1 MFFHLQPKIIIEFS
15 DNYYK
20 HMSMVVCE
28 TAVDIFYYME
38 KKRGFVMKN
47 QMGSMGPSTGMKKCT
62 GAEIV
67 CECLLEQG
75 VDTVFGYPGGQI
87 LNVYDALY
95 MYSDRI
101 KHYITSHEQGAA
113 HAADG
118 YARASGRV
126 GVCIATSGPGATNLV
141 TGIAT
146 AYMDSIPVVFITGNV
161 PVALLGRDSFQEV
174 DTAGITM
181 PITKHNYIVKNAED
195 LASIIREAFLIAR
208 TGRPGPVLID
218 IPKDV
223 QLASCDYENTPQDTA
238 FVYENSYTD
247 SDIDNIAELINQA
260 ERPLIYSG
268 GGVILANAADRLREL
283 SEKCGIPVCTS
294 FMGKGVLPEN
304 HENYIG
310 MIGMHGSVKSAK
322 ATEGCDLLL
331 VLGARFSD
339 RVAGNRTEF
348 AKNAKIVHID
358 IDESEV
364 NKNVFADF
372 RIIGNV
378 KDILKDINKKINP
391 MKKELYTDKW
401 DEKEIVDNGFTP
413 KNILN
418 LMSDKMPENTV
429 VATDVGQH
437 QMWTAQHFKVWG
449 PRRFLSSGGLGT
461 MGYGLGAALGAKALS
476 KDSDVLLVTGDGSF
490 HMNLNELSTAVNM
503 DLPVTVLVMNNSVLG
518 MVRQW
523 QKLFFGSRFSSTT
536 LNRKTDY
543 VKLAEAFGGVGY
555 RAEKLSDLEKIMAD
569 RPRDKTVVI
578 DCVISSDENVLPMIP
593 PGKTTG
599 DIITKMEDE

>member
-1 MFFHLQPKIIIEFS
+1 
-15 DNYYK
+15 
-20 HMSMVVCE
+20 
-28 TAVDIFYYME
+28 
-38 KKRGFVMKN
+38 
-47 QMGSMGPSTGMKKCT
+47 MKKFT
-62 GAEIV
+62 GAQIV

-95 MYSDRI
+95 EYSDRI
-101 KHYITSHEQGAA
+101 KHYITSHEQGAS

-118 YARASGRV
+118 YARVSGRV

-181 PITKHNYIVKNAED
+181 PITKHNYIVKDVKELAE
-195 LASIIREAFLIAR
+195 IIREAFLIAK

-218 IPKDV
+218 IPKDI
-223 QLASCDYENTPQDTA
+223 QLSSCEYQNVKQDTS
-238 FVYENSYTD
+238 FVYENNYSD
-247 SDIDNIAELINQA
+247 SDISQIVKLINNA

-268 GGVILANAADRLREL
+268 GGVISANASKELREL
-283 SEKCGIPVCTS
+283 SEKCSIPVCTS
-294 FMGKGVLPEN
+294 FMGKGILPEN
-304 HENYIG
+304 HKNYIG

-348 AKNAKIVHID
+348 AKKSKIVHID

-364 NKNVFADF
+364 NKNVTADF
-372 RIIGNV
+372 RIVGNV
-378 KDILKDINKKINP
+378 KDILKAINKKVKPVN
-391 MKKELYTDKW
+391 KELYTDKW
-401 DEKEIVDNGFTP
+401 SEKETVTESFTP
-413 KNILN
+413 KNILR
-418 LMSDKMPENTV
+418 LMSGKMGENTV
-429 VATDVGQH
+429 VSTDVGQH
-437 QMWTAQHFKVWG
+437 QMWTAQYFKVSG

-461 MGYGLGAALGAKALS
+461 MGYGLGAALGAKAFS
-476 KDSDVLLVTGDGSF
+476 KSCDSLLVTGDGSF

-503 DLPVTVLVMNNSVLG
+503 NLPVTVLIMNNSVLG

-555 RAEKLSDLEKIMAD
+555 RAENLFELEKIMNEK
-569 RPRDKTVVI
+569 PRNKTVVI
-578 DCVISSDENVLPMIP
+578 DCVISGDENVLPMIP
-593 PGKTTG
+593 PGKTAG
-599 DIITKMEDE
+599 DIITEMEDK